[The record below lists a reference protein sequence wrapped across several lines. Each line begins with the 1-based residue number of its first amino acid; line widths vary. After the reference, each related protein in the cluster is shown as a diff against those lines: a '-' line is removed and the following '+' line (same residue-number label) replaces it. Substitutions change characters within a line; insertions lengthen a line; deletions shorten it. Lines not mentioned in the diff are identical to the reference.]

1 MTPSAIMQM
10 LKERV
15 PLTLLLDLAET
26 DPVSSWSILR
36 SEPADMTW
44 LVGSRRDGAAKEG
57 GVAPG

>member
-1 MTPSAIMQM
+1 MTPAAIMQM

-26 DPVSSWSILR
+26 DPVSSWSIFR
-36 SEPADMTW
+36 SEPADTTW
-44 LVGSRRDGAAKEG
+44 LGGSGRDEAAKEG